1 MYHLTIINPDKI
13 ECSKRVYN
21 NLHAAL
27 SDVFTRNLA
36 VDVGDTECPTRIY
49 TGGTLSSSGYDDE
62 FYFKY
67 PSGYVVCIGLLI
79 VEDEGKEIKL

>member
-36 VDVGDTECPTRIY
+36 VDVGDTEYPTKLY
-49 TGGTLSSSGYDDE
+49 TGGTLASGYDDE

-67 PSGYVVCIGLLI
+67 PSGYTVVIGLLI
-79 VEDEGKEIKL
+79 IEDEGKEIKL